1 MARRN
6 KERRAAKRAEKRQN
20 KIDSRTA
27 DVMGKE
33 LMDVQ
38 KAEKKRKKKEP
49 KEVIDPQTG
58 LNLSSPDPD
67 STIQK
72 VKTKKKKKKV
82 TTVTSPV
89 QAGSIDIPQTSTT
102 RELNYR
108 KDPALKVNKM
118 DKEGTLTDVVAN
130 TGRVTS
136 RKIGDPT
143 ANALSPTPMP
153 TQSAIDASNELRK
166 SELNIGDEIR
176 KEAESKVDEGKA
188 TQGQFNQALEDA
200 SKAEEEVKKEK
211 QKISTPI
218 PGDGSTL
225 SGAMMAGG
233 APPVS
238 FSGIGQKADVEKE
251 VVNQAKANAEQN
263 PSAPAANTAAN
274 LGAIEKLGIQDY
286 YPTASRNI
294 AVGTFTGE
302 VIGSQTIYSGAG
314 GLAPMGLYDARKR
327 ALAKAATAKQAA
339 IDKFLTL
346 EDTAKAYN
354 MEYKDYA
361 YDHLYDIL
369 EKHGFS
375 VTSVMRDRDAA
386 KEVYRLKS
394 LGKELKFV
402 EEESKSVLEQLGK
415 EGAYVPPS
423 IAKAAK
429 NMFYGMQDKDKVFS
443 GKSDLV
449 KTISELKAYN
459 SLTKKAEDLATEFST
474 KLSEMQMNEG
484 AMANY
489 AATGEVKGNEEF
501 EKGKR
506 SFVSKIQ
513 SGKLARGTDGYYTG
527 MLKYFGGNVDEL
539 FSSYVDAANYS
550 EDQLEASKKIFV
562 NLMPESVEMTFNSYK
577 DDSFKYYQLRENIN
591 LKKAEMIA
599 AQQNTINLETQAL
612 SGAVGTIESGVAARL
627 AETGGKYNPS
637 DVNDRN
643 FASYLIRSAL
653 NKSQSSG
660 LFKWADEIPGKV
672 GTDAYYSSQP
682 IFVET
687 KNAIK
692 EDFANMTT
700 TAYIKS
706 GETYTPRA
714 ITLMEL
720 VNDAGRNFMLPAGKD
735 KNNEMTY
742 MKVGD
747 KDLGRF
753 NSLITGGK
761 EASGG
766 FVPTSSNTSLA
777 YTDEY
782 YGTMNKL
789 TNKNLIQYAES
800 PNKSQVRF
808 FSGNLV
814 VGTVE
819 QEKRESVSAGTREV
833 IKGATTLVDVERT
846 YTLPGNWSGAERK
859 ASIGIDNAD
868 NKILFGDPTQ
878 KTRSS
883 KFEGFNFGNSSNQQ

>member
-27 DVMGKE
+27 KIMSKE
-33 LMDVQ
+33 LIDVQ

-58 LNLSSPDPD
+58 INLSSPDPD

-72 VKTKKKKKKV
+72 VKTKKNKKKV

-89 QAGSIDIPQTSTT
+89 QTGSIDIPQTSTT

-118 DKEGTLTDVVAN
+118 DKEGTLTDVVAK

-136 RKIGDPT
+136 RKTGDPT
-143 ANALSPTPMP
+143 INALNPTPIP
-153 TQSAIDASNELRK
+153 TQGAIDASNELRK

-225 SGAMMAGG
+225 SGAMMKG

-238 FSGIGQKADVEKE
+238 FSGVGQKRDVEKE
-251 VVNQAKANAEQN
+251 VVTQAKNNATQDPN
-263 PSAPAANTAAN
+263 VTAVNTAAN
-274 LGAIEKLGIQDY
+274 LAAIEKLGIQDY

-369 EKHGFS
+369 EKHGFN

-484 AMANY
+484 AMSNY
-489 AATGEVKGNEEF
+489 AATGQVKGNEEF
-501 EKGKR
+501 EKGKK
-506 SFVSKIQ
+506 SFVSKIE

-527 MLKYFGGNVDEL
+527 MLKYFGGNVNEL

-562 NLMPESVEMTFNSYK
+562 NLMPESVEMSFQSYK
-577 DDSFKYYQLRENIN
+577 DDSFKYYQLRENIK

-599 AQQNTINLETQAL
+599 SQQNTINLETQAL

-627 AETGGKYNPS
+627 AKTGGQYNPS
-637 DVNDRN
+637 DVNDDN

-660 LFKWADEIPGKV
+660 VFKTADEIPGKV

-714 ITLMEL
+714 ITLREL
-720 VNDAGRNFMLPAGKD
+720 VNDAGRNFMLPTGKD
-735 KNNEMTY
+735 KDDKMTY

-747 KDLGRF
+747 ENLGRF
-753 NSLITGGK
+753 NSLIRGGK

-766 FVPTSSNTSLA
+766 FVPTSSNTSLS

-789 TNKNLIQYAES
+789 TNKNLIQYANS
-800 PNKSQVRF
+800 PNKSQIRF
-808 FSGNLV
+808 FTGNLV
-814 VGTVE
+814 VSGTDE
-819 QEKRESVSAGTREV
+819 EKRESVGGSSIDILKGGTVE
-833 IKGATTLVDVERT
+833 TEVERT
-846 YTLPGNWSGAERK
+846 FALPGNWSGAERK
-859 ASIGIDNAD
+859 SSIGIDNAD
-868 NKILFGDPTQ
+868 NKILFGAPTQ
-878 KTRSS
+878 NTTSA

>member
-20 KIDSRTA
+20 KIASRTA
-27 DVMGKE
+27 DIMGKE

-38 KAEKKRKKKEP
+38 KEENKRKKKEP

-72 VKTKKKKKKV
+72 AKTKKKKKKV

-89 QAGSIDIPQTSTT
+89 QTGSINIPQTSTT
-102 RELNYR
+102 RELDYR

-118 DKEGTLTDVVAN
+118 DKKGTLTDVVAN

-136 RKIGDPT
+136 RKTGDPT
-143 ANALSPTPMP
+143 SNALNLTSMP

-225 SGAMMAGG
+225 SGTMMAGS
-233 APPVS
+233 PPVS
-238 FSGIGQKADVEKE
+238 FSGVGQKADVEKE
-251 VVNQAKANAEQN
+251 VVTQAKDNATQN
-263 PSAPAANTAAN
+263 PSVTAANTAAN

-402 EEESKSVLEQLGK
+402 EEESKAVLSQLGK
-415 EGAYVPPS
+415 EGSYVPPS

-429 NMFYGMQDKDKVFS
+429 DMFYGMQDKDKVFS

-459 SLTKKAEDLATEFST
+459 SLTKKAEDLATDFST
-474 KLSEMQMNEG
+474 KLSEMQMNED

-489 AATGEVKGNEEF
+489 AATGEIKGNEEF
-501 EKGKR
+501 EKGKK
-506 SFVSKIQ
+506 SFVSKIE

-539 FSSYVDAANYS
+539 FGSYVDAANYS

-577 DDSFKYYQLRENIN
+577 DDTFKYYQLRENIN

-612 SGAVGTIESGVAARL
+612 NGAASTIEAGVAARIS
-627 AETGGKYNPS
+627 ETGGYNPK
-637 DVNDRN
+637 DVNDQN
-643 FASYLIRSAL
+643 FARTLIRRAFNS
-653 NKSQSSG
+653 SQSSG
-660 LFKWADEIPGKV
+660 ILKNTNEVPGKY
-672 GTDAYYSSQP
+672 GTNSYVSSQP

-692 EDFANMTT
+692 EDFGNMTT
-700 TAYIKS
+700 TAYLN
-706 GETYTPRA
+706 GRPVT
-714 ITLMEL
+714 ITLNQL
-720 VNDAGRNFMLPAGKD
+720 VSDQGKNYKLITGKNKEGKD
-735 KNNEMTY
+735 
-742 MKVGD
+742 
-747 KDLGRF
+747 
-753 NSLITGGK
+753 LIRHVTTPELKRYIQLRDGGK
-761 EASGG
+761 EAIGG

-777 YTDEY
+777 YTEPMS
-782 YGTMNKL
+782 GSISKL
-789 TNKNLIQYAES
+789 NEENIVQYANS
-800 PNKSQVRF
+800 PNKSQIRF
-808 FSGNLV
+808 FTGNLV
-814 VGTVE
+814 VSGTAKE
-819 QEKRESVSAGTREV
+819 QRESVAGSAVDVLKGGTIE
-833 IKGATTLVDVERT
+833 TEVERT
-846 YTLPGNWSGAERK
+846 FALPGNWSGSERK
-859 ASIGIDNAD
+859 SSIGMDNAD
-868 NKILFGDPTQ
+868 NKILFRDPTQ
-878 KTRSS
+878 KTTSS

>member
-1 MARRN
+1 
-6 KERRAAKRAEKRQN
+6 
-20 KIDSRTA
+20 
-27 DVMGKE
+27 
-33 LMDVQ
+33 MDVQ
-38 KAEKKRKKKEP
+38 KEENKRKKKEP

-72 VKTKKKKKKV
+72 AKTKKKKKKV

-89 QAGSIDIPQTSTT
+89 QTGSINIPQTSTT
-102 RELNYR
+102 RELDYR

-118 DKEGTLTDVVAN
+118 DKKGTLTDVVAN

-136 RKIGDPT
+136 RKTGDPT
-143 ANALSPTPMP
+143 SNALNLTSMP

-225 SGAMMAGG
+225 SGTMMAGS
-233 APPVS
+233 PPVS
-238 FSGIGQKADVEKE
+238 FSGVGQKADVEKE
-251 VVNQAKANAEQN
+251 VVTQAKDNATQN
-263 PSAPAANTAAN
+263 PSVTAANTAAN

-402 EEESKSVLEQLGK
+402 EEESKAVLSQLGK
-415 EGAYVPPS
+415 EGSYVPPS

-429 NMFYGMQDKDKVFS
+429 DMFYGMQDKDKVFS

-562 NLMPESVEMTFNSYK
+562 NLMPESVEMTFQSYK
-577 DDSFKYYQLRENIN
+577 DDSFKYYQLRESIK

-599 AQQNTINLETQAL
+599 SQQNTINLETQAL
-612 SGAVGTIESGVAARL
+612 NGAASTIEAGVAARIS
-627 AETGGKYNPS
+627 ETGGYNPK
-637 DVNDRN
+637 DVNDQN
-643 FASYLIRSAL
+643 FARTLIRRAFNS
-653 NKSQSSG
+653 SQSSG
-660 LFKWADEIPGKV
+660 ILKNTNEVPGKY
-672 GTDAYYSSQP
+672 GTNSYVSSQP

-692 EDFANMTT
+692 EDFGNMTT
-700 TAYIKS
+700 TAYLN
-706 GETYTPRA
+706 GRPVT
-714 ITLMEL
+714 ITLNQL
-720 VNDAGRNFMLPAGKD
+720 VSDQGKNYKLITGKNKEGKD
-735 KNNEMTY
+735 
-742 MKVGD
+742 
-747 KDLGRF
+747 
-753 NSLITGGK
+753 LIRHVTTPELKRYIQLRDGGK
-761 EASGG
+761 EAIGG

-777 YTDEY
+777 YTEPMS
-782 YGTMNKL
+782 GSISKL
-789 TNKNLIQYAES
+789 NEENIVQYANS
-800 PNKSQVRF
+800 PNKSQIRF
-808 FSGNLV
+808 FTGNLV
-814 VGTVE
+814 VSGTAKE
-819 QEKRESVSAGTREV
+819 QRESVAGSAVDVLKGGTIE
-833 IKGATTLVDVERT
+833 TEVERT
-846 YTLPGNWSGAERK
+846 FALPGNWSGSERK
-859 ASIGIDNAD
+859 SSIGMDNAD
-868 NKILFGDPTQ
+868 NKILFRDPTQ
-878 KTRSS
+878 KTTSS

>member
-20 KIDSRTA
+20 KIASRTA

-33 LMDVQ
+33 LIDVQ
-38 KAEKKRKKKEP
+38 KEENKRKKKEP

-72 VKTKKKKKKV
+72 AKTKKKKKKV

-89 QAGSIDIPQTSTT
+89 QTGSINIPQTSTT
-102 RELNYR
+102 RELDYR

-118 DKEGTLTDVVAN
+118 DKKGTLTDVVAK

-136 RKIGDPT
+136 RKTGDPT
-143 ANALSPTPMP
+143 ANALNPTSMP

-225 SGAMMAGG
+225 SETMMAG

-238 FSGIGQKADVEKE
+238 FSGVGQKADVEKE
-251 VVNQAKANAEQN
+251 VVAQAKDNATQN
-263 PSAPAANTAAN
+263 PSVTTANTAAN
-274 LGAIEKLGIQDY
+274 LDVIEKLGIQDY

-327 ALAKAATAKQAA
+327 ALAKAAAAKQAA

-402 EEESKSVLEQLGK
+402 EEESKAVLSQLGK
-415 EGAYVPPS
+415 EGSYVPPS

-429 NMFYGMQDKDKVFS
+429 DMFYGMQDKDKVFS

-474 KLSEMQMNEG
+474 KLSEMQMNED

-489 AATGEVKGNEEF
+489 AATGEIKGNEEF
-501 EKGKR
+501 EKGKK

-527 MLKYFGGNVDEL
+527 MLKYFGGNVDDL
-539 FSSYVDAANYS
+539 FGSYVDAANYS
-550 EDQLEASKKIFV
+550 EDQLKASKKIFV
-562 NLMPESVEMTFNSYK
+562 NLMPESVEMTFKSYK
-577 DDSFKYYQLRENIN
+577 DDTFQYYQLKKN
-591 LKKAEMIA
+591 LEVKKAEMIA
-599 AQQNTINLETQAL
+599 SQQNTINLETQAL
-612 SGAVGTIESGVAARL
+612 NEAASTIEAGMAAR
-627 AETGGKYNPS
+627 GGYDPK
-637 DVNDRN
+637 DVNDQN
-643 FASYLIRSAL
+643 FARTLIRKAFNS
-653 NKSQSSG
+653 SSSSG
-660 LFKWADEIPGKV
+660 IVKYTNEVPGKF
-672 GTDAYYSSQP
+672 GTNSYVSSQP

-692 EDFANMTT
+692 EDFGNMTT
-700 TAYIKS
+700 TAYLN
-706 GETYTPRA
+706 GEPVN
-714 ITLMEL
+714 ITLNQL
-720 VNDAGRNFMLPAGKD
+720 VED
-735 KNNEMTY
+735 E
-742 MKVGD
+742 GD
-747 KDLGRF
+747 
-753 NSLITGGK
+753 NYELITGKNSDGEDIYSKLDTDQIKRFTALRDGGK
-761 EASGG
+761 EAIGG

-777 YTDEY
+777 YTEPMS
-782 YGTMNKL
+782 GTIAKL
-789 TNKNLIQYAES
+789 NEKNIVQYANS
-800 PNKSQVRF
+800 PNKSQIRF
-808 FSGNLV
+808 FTGNLV
-814 VGTVE
+814 VSGTAKE
-819 QEKRESVSAGTREV
+819 QRESVAGSVTDV
-833 IKGATTLVDVERT
+833 LKGGTIEAEVERT
-846 YTLPGNWSGAERK
+846 FALPGNWSGAERK
-859 ASIGIDNAD
+859 SSIGIDNAD